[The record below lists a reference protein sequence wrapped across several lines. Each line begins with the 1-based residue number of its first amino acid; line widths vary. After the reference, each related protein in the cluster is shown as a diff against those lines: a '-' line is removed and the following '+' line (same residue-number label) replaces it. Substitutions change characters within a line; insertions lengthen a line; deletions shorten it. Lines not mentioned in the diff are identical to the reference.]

1 MSSTHRPKIDPT
13 TLALGWLIVG
23 MAAITTW
30 DQWAI
35 WSTKPDYSFGYLV
48 PFFSAYVLYERWD
61 ALRSYFTGER
71 SHVSALSA
79 NWLIKA
85 ATLVGFLS
93 FLIFIGS
100 GAYRAIFGTGTL
112 PTLAITFGFVG
123 TVLSFAF
130 ISVKGADGYEPTSA
144 TRWAALGLVLFPAC
158 VWIISGPF
166 LFLVDIQIKDQL
178 LTNVIEIVSG
188 ILRVSGETIR
198 TNGNVII
205 FANNDAVGIA
215 DACSGIR
222 SFSACI
228 FVGAFLGAVFIEGTF
243 PGILIRRILMIFL
256 SGLGA
261 ILLNII
267 RNTYLAFYA
276 LNHGSHALDKDF
288 WGIEHGGIGFSSLGT
303 VHDFAGNA
311 SMVLA
316 FLILVACV
324 PLVNRFGRSTFT
336 ETTNS

>member
-1 MSSTHRPKIDPT
+1 MSSSLSPKIDST
-13 TLALGWLIVG
+13 TIAMGWLIVG

-35 WSTKPDYSFGYLV
+35 WSTKDDYGFGYLV
-48 PFFSAYVLYERWD
+48 PLFSAYVLYERWD
-61 ALRSYFTGER
+61 VFRSYFTGER
-71 SHVSALSA
+71 SHVSEPSA
-79 NWLIKA
+79 NWFLKA
-85 ATLVGFLS
+85 VKLVGFIS
-93 FLIFIGS
+93 FLTFIAG
-100 GAYRAIFGTGTL
+100 GATRAVFGTGAL
-112 PTLAITFGFVG
+112 PTLAIAFGLVG
-123 TVLSFAF
+123 TILSFTF
-130 ISVKGADGYEPTSA
+130 LSVKGADNSTPTSH
-144 TRWAALGLVLFPAC
+144 TRWAALGLVLFPAA

-166 LFLVDIQIKDQL
+166 LYLVDNQIKGQL
-178 LTNVIEIVSG
+178 LTNVVEIVSG
-188 ILRVSGETIR
+188 ILRVTGENIHTSGNTI
-198 TNGNVII
+198 V

-228 FVGAFLGAVFIEGTF
+228 FVGSFLGAVFIEGTF
-243 PGILIRRILMIFL
+243 PGILIRRLLMIFL

-261 ILLNII
+261 IVLNII

-276 LNHGSHALDKDF
+276 LNNGSRSLDKDF

-316 FLILVACV
+316 FLILIACV
-324 PLVNRFGRSTFT
+324 PLVNRFGRTNFT
-336 ETTNS
+336 ETKNS